1 MENIK
6 VYIRVKPSNSKSP
19 KLFNVM
25 KGEDNISTL
34 LNNKTGENFSFGKK
48 ISIINLL
55 IYFLTFII
63 LDQVI
68 EASSTNKLI
77 FEELFK
83 PNIYHVLNG
92 INMTI
97 FAYGQTST
105 GKTYTMQGEFPNNPG
120 IIPLTLEEIFDQ
132 IKKDKDII
140 DSQIGV
146 SFIEIYNESI
156 NDLLDSTKINLDLRE
171 TVNKEVI
178 VNNLTEI
185 KISNHEQALNLLIK
199 GNESRIV
206 ASTKLNEK
214 SSRSHCIF
222 RLNIEITKNVKKNI
236 FGEEETEKILLK
248 NHINLIDLAGSEN
261 SSKTGCV
268 GQRLKEG
275 SNINKSLLALS
286 NVINK
291 LSQNSGNNNANSQN
305 FFVNYRDSKLTR
317 LLQNSLGG
325 NSKTTIICTITDDGE
340 HYNETMNT
348 IHFGNKAKNIKT
360 VVKVNEVKNQN
371 YQQMVLENE
380 KLKKKLKQLE
390 KELTTQKKLNL
401 SEIITKNETN
411 SNIKNRYLNLTA
423 PQKINLNNSFSM
435 CYTANNKENINI
447 LNINEMSAYNY
458 SNQNIHLNRT
468 QLALS
473 NMEKE
478 LSFLKRYLLP
488 EQNENINDNF
498 ISNNYLENNSLRSSN
513 ICRNLM
519 NNTNYTINM
528 NNNPNFH
535 ENKFLYEQKLLQ
547 KNNFI
552 TFCNVE
558 NFILNEKK
566 SDNSE
571 ANNRMKELEEENLR
585 LKNELNLLKSN
596 NNKKLKINQESQNI
610 SGIELDESLS
620 LEENNENNDSSN
632 KNLDKKQDYFLN
644 KGRKVLLKKYSKIH
658 FIKKLSNQ
666 IKNLSKNSTKNEK
679 EDTQILIQLN
689 QTIKNLNQNIISDIG
704 DKKMKQERE
713 NNNFLK
719 KKTNKN
725 F

>member
-1 MENIK
+1 
-6 VYIRVKPSNSKSP
+6 
-19 KLFNVM
+19 
-25 KGEDNISTL
+25 
-34 LNNKTGENFSFGKK
+34 
-48 ISIINLL
+48 
-55 IYFLTFII
+55 
-63 LDQVI
+63 
-68 EASSTNKLI
+68 
-77 FEELFK
+77 
-83 PNIYHVLNG
+83 
-92 INMTI
+92 MTI

-105 GKTYTMQGEFPNNPG
+105 GKTFTMQGEFPNNAG

-156 NDLLDSTKINLDLRE
+156 NDLLDSSKINLDLRE
-171 TVNKEVI
+171 TVNKEVL

-185 KISNHEQALNLLIK
+185 KIKNHEQALNLLLK
-199 GNESRIV
+199 GNDSRII

-222 RLNIEITKNVKKNI
+222 RLNIEITKNVRKNNI
-236 FGEEETEKILLK
+236 LGEEETEKVLLK

-261 SSKTGCV
+261 SNKTGCV

-291 LSQNSGNNNANSQN
+291 LSQNCGNNNSNSQN

-325 NSKTTIICTITDDGE
+325 NSKTSIICTITDDGE

-360 VVKVNEVKNQN
+360 VVKVNEIKNQN

-411 SNIKNRYLNLTA
+411 SNIKDRNLNLTA

-435 CYTANNKENINI
+435 CYTDYNKENINN
-447 LNINEMSAYNY
+447 LNHNEISLYNY
-458 SNQNIHLNRT
+458 TNQNIHLNRT
-468 QLALS
+468 HLALS

-478 LSFLKRYLLP
+478 LSLLKRYLFLEP
-488 EQNENINDNF
+488 DENMN
-498 ISNNYLENNSLRSSN
+498 NNYIANNYFENCSLRSSN

-519 NNTNYTINM
+519 NNNSYTV
-528 NNNPNFH
+528 NPNIKPNYQDNNYIYFP
-535 ENKFLYEQKLLQ
+535 NIFPIQ
-547 KNNFI
+547 KNNNTI
-552 TFCNVE
+552 TWCNVD
-558 NFILNEKK
+558 NFALNKDK
-566 SDNSE
+566 ICNSIT
-571 ANNRMKELEEENLR
+571 NNRLKALEKENLR
-585 LKNELNLLKSN
+585 LKNELNLIKGSK
-596 NNKKLKINQESQNI
+596 NKNLENGIILNDNINHPSLD
-610 SGIELDESLS
+610 LDESIS
-620 LEENNENNDSSN
+620 FDENNQNNYNSSN
-632 KNLDKKQDYFLN
+632 KMEQKQDYFLN
-644 KGRKVLLKKYSKIH
+644 KGRKVLLSKYSKIH
-658 FIKKLSNQ
+658 FIKDLSNK
-666 IKNLSKNSTKNEK
+666 IKSFSKNNTKKEK

-689 QTIKNLNQNIISDIG
+689 QTIKNLNQNIISDNG
-704 DKKMKQERE
+704 EKKLKQERD
-713 NNNFLK
+713 NKNFLK
-719 KKTNKN
+719 RKTNKN

>member
-1 MENIK
+1 M
-6 VYIRVKPSNSKSP
+6 
-19 KLFNVM
+19 
-25 KGEDNISTL
+25 
-34 LNNKTGENFSFGKK
+34 NNK
-48 ISIINLL
+48 
-55 IYFLTFII
+55 
-63 LDQVI
+63 Q
-68 EASSTNKLI
+68 I

-83 PNIYHVLNG
+83 PNIHHVLNG

-105 GKTYTMQGEFPNNPG
+105 GKTYTMQGEIPDNAG
-120 IIPLTLEEIFDQ
+120 IIPLTLEEIFDE
-132 IKKDKDII
+132 INNDKDII
-140 DSQIGV
+140 ESKISV

-156 NDLLDSTKINLDLRE
+156 NDLLDSSKINLDLRE
-171 TVNKEVI
+171 TSNKEVI

-185 KISNHEQALNLLIK
+185 KINNHEQALNLLLK
-199 GNESRIV
+199 GSESRIV

-222 RLNIEITKNVKKNI
+222 RLNIEITKNVLKNNY
-236 FGEEETEKILLK
+236 GEEELEKVLLK

-261 SSKTGCV
+261 SNKTGCI

-291 LSQNSGNNNANSQN
+291 LSQNSGNNNSNSQN

-325 NSKTTIICTITDDGE
+325 NSKTSIICTITDDAE

-360 VVKVNEVKNQN
+360 VVKVNEIKNQN

-401 SEIITKNETN
+401 SEIVTKNETN
-411 SNIKNRYLNLTA
+411 SNIKNDYLNLTA
-423 PQKINLNNSFSM
+423 PQKINLNNSFSLS
-435 CYTANNKENINI
+435 YTAYNKENINY
-447 LNINEMSAYNY
+447 LNNYDMSAYKYPN
-458 SNQNIHLNRT
+458 SNIHLNRT
-468 QLALS
+468 QLALN

-478 LSFLKRYLLP
+478 LSLLKSYLFQ
-488 EQNENINDNF
+488 EQNENINNNY
-498 ISNNYLENNSLRSSN
+498 IQNNYLENYSICPSN

-519 NNTNYTINM
+519 NNTNYTINQ
-528 NNNPNFH
+528 NNNNYSYQPKLFVS
-535 ENKFLYEQKLLQ
+535 ENKK
-547 KNNFI
+547 I
-552 TFCNVE
+552 THCNVE
-558 NFILNEKK
+558 NFALNEKK
-566 SDNSE
+566 NDILKI
-571 ANNRMKELEEENLR
+571 NNNKLKELEEENLR
-585 LKNELNLLKSN
+585 LKNELNLLKNNKNKKENDENIDINNHELDLDESSLEDN
-596 NNKKLKINQESQNI
+596 NQNYNLQNDNINNKKN
-610 SGIELDESLS
+610 
-620 LEENNENNDSSN
+620 
-632 KNLDKKQDYFLN
+632 YFLN
-644 KGRKVLLKKYSKIH
+644 QGRKVLLSKYSKIH
-658 FIKKLSNQ
+658 FIKSLSNK
-666 IKNLSKNSTKNEK
+666 IKSLSKNNSKNEK

-704 DKKMKQERE
+704 DKKIKQEKD
-713 NNNFLK
+713 NTNFLRR
-719 KKTNKN
+719 KTNKN

>member
-1 MENIK
+1 MKAFLLVRKYLIIKYKCFFINI
-6 VYIRVKPSNSKSP
+6 
-19 KLFNVM
+19 
-25 KGEDNISTL
+25 
-34 LNNKTGENFSFGKK
+34 
-48 ISIINLL
+48 
-55 IYFLTFII
+55 
-63 LDQVI
+63 DQVI
-68 EASSTNKLI
+68 STTSTNKEI

-83 PNIYHVLNG
+83 PNIHHILNG

-105 GKTYTMQGEFPNNPG
+105 GKTYTMQGEIPDNAG
-120 IIPLTLEEIFDQ
+120 IIPLTLEELFKQ
-132 IKKDKDII
+132 IKNDKDII

-156 NDLLDSTKINLDLRE
+156 NDLLDSSKINLDLRE
-171 TVNKEVI
+171 TPNREVI

-185 KISNHEQALNLLIK
+185 KIRNHEQALNLLIK

-214 SSRSHCIF
+214 SSRSHVIF
-222 RLNIEITKNVKKNI
+222 RLNIEITKNVKKNN
-236 FGEEETEKILLK
+236 FGEEEIEKVLLK

-261 SSKTGCV
+261 SNKTGCV

-291 LSQNSGNNNANSQN
+291 LSQNTGNNNSSSQN

-325 NSKTTIICTITDDGE
+325 NSKTSIICTITDDAE

-390 KELTTQKKLNL
+390 KELTTQKKLNM
-401 SEIITKNETN
+401 SEILTKNETN

-423 PQKINLNNSFSM
+423 PEKINLNNSFSL
-435 CYTANNKENINI
+435 CCTAYNKENVNNM
-447 LNINEMSAYNY
+447 NINYDISAYKY
-458 SNQNIHLNRT
+458 SAQNLHFNRT

-478 LSFLKRYLLP
+478 LTLLKQYLLT
-488 EQNENINDNF
+488 EQNENINNNF
-498 ISNNYLENNSLRSSN
+498 YNSNNYLDNISLRSSNN

-519 NNTNYTINM
+519 NNTNYTY
-528 NNNPNFH
+528 
-535 ENKFLYEQKLLQ
+535 ESKLYIPERK
-547 KNNFI
+547 KI

-558 NFILNEKK
+558 NFALNEKK
-566 SDNSE
+566 SDSKDTNT
-571 ANNRMKELEEENLR
+571 NNKLKELEEENLR
-585 LKNELNLLKSN
+585 LKNELNLIRN
-596 NNKKLKINQESQNI
+596 NSMENSHINNP
-610 SGIELDESLS
+610 GIELDESS
-620 LEENNENNDSSN
+620 FEENDKNYNIKKNNN
-632 KNLDKKQDYFLN
+632 INTKQDYFFN
-644 KGRKVLLKKYSKIH
+644 KGRKVLLSKYSKID
-658 FIKKLSNQ
+658 FIKSLSSK
-666 IKNLSKNSTKNEK
+666 IKNLSENVPKKEKDDTK
-679 EDTQILIQLN
+679 ILIQLN

-704 DKKMKQERE
+704 DKNKSEKDKI
-713 NNNFLK
+713 NFLK
-719 KKTNKN
+719 RKTSKN

>member
-1 MENIK
+1 
-6 VYIRVKPSNSKSP
+6 
-19 KLFNVM
+19 
-25 KGEDNISTL
+25 
-34 LNNKTGENFSFGKK
+34 
-48 ISIINLL
+48 
-55 IYFLTFII
+55 
-63 LDQVI
+63 
-68 EASSTNKLI
+68 
-77 FEELFK
+77 
-83 PNIYHVLNG
+83 
-92 INMTI
+92 MTI

-105 GKTYTMQGEFPNNPG
+105 GKTYTMQGEIPNNAG
-120 IIPLTLEEIFDQ
+120 IIPLTLEEIFEQ

-156 NDLLDSTKINLDLRE
+156 NDLLDSSKINLDLRE
-171 TVNKEVI
+171 TANREVI

-185 KISNHEQALNLLIK
+185 KIKNHEQALNLLLK

-222 RLNIEITKNVKKNI
+222 RLNIEITKNIKKNN
-236 FGEEETEKILLK
+236 FGEEETEKVLLK

-261 SSKTGCV
+261 SNKTGCV

-291 LSQNSGNNNANSQN
+291 LSQNNGNNNTNSQN

-325 NSKTTIICTITDDGE
+325 NSKTTIICTITDDAE
-340 HYNETMNT
+340 HYTETMNT

-371 YQQMVLENE
+371 YQQMILENE

-390 KELTTQKKLNL
+390 KELTTQKKLNM

-411 SNIKNRYLNLTA
+411 SNIKNRVLNLTA
-423 PQKINLNNSFSM
+423 PEKINLNNSFSL
-435 CYTANNKENINI
+435 CYTAYNKENINNMNMNNDI
-447 LNINEMSAYNY
+447 SAYKY
-458 SNQNIHLNRT
+458 SESNMHFSRT

-478 LSFLKRYLLP
+478 LTFLKKCLLP
-488 EQNENINDNF
+488 EQNQSINNNYYF
-498 ISNNYLENNSLRSSN
+498 PNNYLDNCSLRSSN

-519 NNTNYTINM
+519 NSTNYTYEPKM
-528 NNNPNFH
+528 LFP
-535 ENKFLYEQKLLQ
+535 EKNK
-547 KNNFI
+547 I
-552 TFCNVE
+552 TFCNVD
-558 NFILNEKK
+558 NFSLNEKK
-566 SDNSE
+566 SDIINIS
-571 ANNRMKELEEENLR
+571 ANNKLKELEEENLR
-585 LKNELNLLKSN
+585 LKNELNLIRSNSMENANINNQGLDLDESTFEENNQNYLKAKSN
-596 NNKKLKINQESQNI
+596 NLNIN
-610 SGIELDESLS
+610 
-620 LEENNENNDSSN
+620 
-632 KNLDKKQDYFLN
+632 KKQDYFFN
-644 KGRKVLLKKYSKIH
+644 KGRKVLLSKYSKID
-658 FIKKLSNQ
+658 FIKSLSNK
-666 IKNLSKNSTKNEK
+666 IKNLSENVPKKEKDDTK
-679 EDTQILIQLN
+679 ILIQLN

-704 DKKMKQERE
+704 DKNKSEKDKI
-713 NNNFLK
+713 NFLK
-719 KKTNKN
+719 RKTNKN

>member
-1 MENIK
+1 MKAFLLVRKYLIIKYKCFFINI
-6 VYIRVKPSNSKSP
+6 
-19 KLFNVM
+19 
-25 KGEDNISTL
+25 
-34 LNNKTGENFSFGKK
+34 
-48 ISIINLL
+48 
-55 IYFLTFII
+55 
-63 LDQVI
+63 DQVI
-68 EASSTNKLI
+68 STTSTNKEI

-83 PNIYHVLNG
+83 PNIHHILNG

-105 GKTYTMQGEFPNNPG
+105 GKTYTMQGEIPNNAG
-120 IIPLTLEEIFDQ
+120 IIPLTLEELFEQ
-132 IKKDKDII
+132 IKNDKDII

-156 NDLLDSTKINLDLRE
+156 NDLLDSSKVNLDLRE
-171 TVNKEVI
+171 TANREVI

-185 KISNHEQALNLLIK
+185 KIKNHEQALNLLIK

-214 SSRSHCIF
+214 SSRSHVIF
-222 RLNIEITKNVKKNI
+222 RLNIEITKNVKKNN
-236 FGEEETEKILLK
+236 FGEEEIEKVLLK

-261 SSKTGCV
+261 SNKTGCV

-291 LSQNSGNNNANSQN
+291 LSQNTGNNNSSSQN

-325 NSKTTIICTITDDGE
+325 NSKTSIICTITDDAE

-380 KLKKKLKQLE
+380 KIKKKLKQLE
-390 KELTTQKKLNL
+390 KELTTQKKLNM
-401 SEIITKNETN
+401 SEILTKNETN

-423 PQKINLNNSFSM
+423 PEKINLNNSFSL
-435 CYTANNKENINI
+435 CCTAYNKENVNNM
-447 LNINEMSAYNY
+447 NINYDISAYKY
-458 SNQNIHLNRT
+458 SAQNLHFNRT

-478 LSFLKRYLLP
+478 LTLLKQYLLT
-488 EQNENINDNF
+488 EQNENINNNF
-498 ISNNYLENNSLRSSN
+498 YNSNNYLDNISLRSSNN

-519 NNTNYTINM
+519 NNTNYTY
-528 NNNPNFH
+528 
-535 ENKFLYEQKLLQ
+535 ESKLYIPERK
-547 KNNFI
+547 KI

-558 NFILNEKK
+558 NFALNEKK
-566 SDNSE
+566 SDSKDTNT
-571 ANNRMKELEEENLR
+571 NNKLKELEEENLR
-585 LKNELNLLKSN
+585 LKNELNLIRN
-596 NNKKLKINQESQNI
+596 NSMENSHINNP
-610 SGIELDESLS
+610 GIELDESS
-620 LEENNENNDSSN
+620 FEENDKKYNIKKNNN
-632 KNLDKKQDYFLN
+632 INTKQDYFFN
-644 KGRKVLLKKYSKIH
+644 KGRKVLLSKYSKID
-658 FIKKLSNQ
+658 FIKSLSSK
-666 IKNLSKNSTKNEK
+666 IKNLNENVPKKEKDDTK
-679 EDTQILIQLN
+679 ILIQLN

-704 DKKMKQERE
+704 DKNKSEKDKI
-713 NNNFLK
+713 NFLK
-719 KKTNKN
+719 RKTSKN

>member
-1 MENIK
+1 MKAFLLVRKYLIIKYKCFFINI
-6 VYIRVKPSNSKSP
+6 
-19 KLFNVM
+19 
-25 KGEDNISTL
+25 
-34 LNNKTGENFSFGKK
+34 
-48 ISIINLL
+48 
-55 IYFLTFII
+55 
-63 LDQVI
+63 DQVI
-68 EASSTNKLI
+68 STTSTNKEI

-83 PNIYHVLNG
+83 PNIHHILNG

-105 GKTYTMQGEFPNNPG
+105 GKTYTMQGEIPNNAG
-120 IIPLTLEEIFDQ
+120 IIPLTLEELFKQ
-132 IKKDKDII
+132 IKNDKDII

-156 NDLLDSTKINLDLRE
+156 NDLLDSSKINLDLRE
-171 TVNKEVI
+171 TPNREVI

-185 KISNHEQALNLLIK
+185 KIRNHEQALNLLIK

-214 SSRSHCIF
+214 SSRSHVIF
-222 RLNIEITKNVKKNI
+222 RLNIEITKNVKKNN
-236 FGEEETEKILLK
+236 FGEEEIEKVLLK

-261 SSKTGCV
+261 SNKTGCV

-291 LSQNSGNNNANSQN
+291 LSQNTGNNNSSSQN

-325 NSKTTIICTITDDGE
+325 NSKTSIICTITDDAE

-390 KELTTQKKLNL
+390 KELTTQKKLNM
-401 SEIITKNETN
+401 SEILTKNETN

-423 PQKINLNNSFSM
+423 PEKINLNNSFSL
-435 CYTANNKENINI
+435 CCTAYNKENVNNM
-447 LNINEMSAYNY
+447 NINYDISAYKY
-458 SNQNIHLNRT
+458 SAQNLYFNRT

-478 LSFLKRYLLP
+478 LTLLKQYLLT
-488 EQNENINDNF
+488 EQNENINNNF
-498 ISNNYLENNSLRSSN
+498 YNSNNYLDNISLRSSNN

-519 NNTNYTINM
+519 NNTNYTY
-528 NNNPNFH
+528 
-535 ENKFLYEQKLLQ
+535 ESKLYIPERK
-547 KNNFI
+547 KI

-558 NFILNEKK
+558 NFALNKKK
-566 SDNSE
+566 SDSKDTNT
-571 ANNRMKELEEENLR
+571 NNKLKELEKENLR
-585 LKNELNLLKSN
+585 LKNELNLIRN
-596 NNKKLKINQESQNI
+596 NSMENSHINNP
-610 SGIELDESLS
+610 GIELDESS
-620 LEENNENNDSSN
+620 FEENDKNYNIKKNNN
-632 KNLDKKQDYFLN
+632 INTKQDYFFN
-644 KGRKVLLKKYSKIH
+644 KGRKVLLSKYSKID
-658 FIKKLSNQ
+658 FIKSLSSK
-666 IKNLSKNSTKNEK
+666 IKNLSENVPKKEKDDTK
-679 EDTQILIQLN
+679 ILIQLN

-704 DKKMKQERE
+704 DKNKSEKDKI
-713 NNNFLK
+713 NFLK
-719 KKTNKN
+719 RKTCKN